1 MKNYF
6 INFHKLYN
14 FLYNQI
20 INILFKL
27 ASYYVIPYF
36 QLKNI
41 FIYNFFH
48 KNSLFIKKIQTE

>member
-1 MKNYF
+1 M
-6 INFHKLYN
+6 HKL
-14 FLYNQI
+14 NQI